1 MLYLC
6 PLRVNFCEM
15 LDLKHQHKYKLTDE
29 QTMVS
34 KDINVSSAT
43 LSSFQFKGVASPSSF
58 LSFLY
63 EGIKKKNCL
72 FKKHSFLLN
81 ALKDY

>member
-34 KDINVSSAT
+34 KDINVSSGT
-43 LSSFQFKGVASPSSF
+43 LSSF
-58 LSFLY
+58 
-63 EGIKKKNCL
+63 
-72 FKKHSFLLN
+72 
-81 ALKDY
+81 

>member
-1 MLYLC
+1 MYHPKKQVGLCQFLSRKESITLYLS

-34 KDINVSSAT
+34 KDMNVSSAT
-43 LSSFQFKGVASPSSF
+43 LSSFSLRV
-58 LSFLY
+58 
-63 EGIKKKNCL
+63 
-72 FKKHSFLLN
+72 
-81 ALKDY
+81 